1 MNRTL
6 LLAGA
11 AWVGAVVLWTV
22 ALTQLGQPA
31 ARYSAIPDRSTQ
43 TQFPGP

>member
-1 MNRTL
+1 MSRTL
-6 LLAGA
+6 LLTGA

-22 ALTQLGQPA
+22 ALAQLGQPA
-31 ARYSAIPDRSTQ
+31 TRYSAIPDRSTQ

>member
-1 MNRTL
+1 MSRTL

-22 ALTQLGQPA
+22 ALAQLGQPA
-31 ARYSAIPDRSTQ
+31 ARYGAIPDRSTQ
-43 TQFPGP
+43 TQFPGQ

>member
-31 ARYSAIPDRSTQ
+31 ARYSAIPDRSTL
-43 TQFPGP
+43 TQYPGP